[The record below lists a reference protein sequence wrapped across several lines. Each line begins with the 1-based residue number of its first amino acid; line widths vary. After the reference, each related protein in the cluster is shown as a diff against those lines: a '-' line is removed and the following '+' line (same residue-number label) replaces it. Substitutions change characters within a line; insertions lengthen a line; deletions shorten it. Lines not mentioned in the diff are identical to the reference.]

1 MTLERAGAEL
11 TALGWPASKQTVS
24 HYETGRNLPDPLV
37 LRKLCRLYNVTADS
51 LLWGADDAD
60 RPDNAGLDPALAER
74 LARATPDQ
82 RALVRQL
89 IITTLDGLH
98 VPAAPLEKPR
108 RGVSM
113 GNVYTLPHR
122 RPAAH
127 LSDVAGTPQADSHL
141 GGGRP
146 PLAGAECIHGTWGLF
161 TQGAPRTI
169 RE

>member
-1 MTLERAGAEL
+1 MTLEQVGHEL
-11 TALGWPASKQTVS
+11 TALGWSASKQTIG

-89 IITTLDGLH
+89 IVTALDGLH
-98 VPAAPLEKPR
+98 VPVAPLEKPR
-108 RGVSM
+108 RLSM
-113 GNVYTLPHR
+113 CHVYTLPHR
-122 RPAAH
+122 PPCAGFFAPGRSAAM
-127 LSDVAGTPQADSHL
+127 T
-141 GGGRP
+141 
-146 PLAGAECIHGTWGLF
+146 F
-161 TQGAPRTI
+161 
-169 RE
+169 